1 MNNNIKF
8 SIIIPH
14 FNIPELLIRCVN
26 SIPDRDEI
34 QVIIVDDN
42 SPKADEYKNKYQE
55 LNRKN
60 TELYLT
66 KEGRGAG
73 FVRNEGLKHAVG
85 KWVLFAD
92 ADDFFVEGFMDI
104 INQYYD
110 NDADVI
116 YFNVKSVMSDN
127 VLKPAHRN
135 KDKLFHAYEK
145 TKDIT
150 PFRYKYCEPW
160 GKMFRLNFIMYNKI
174 KFDETKVSNDFYFS
188 AVSGCLAKKIIAVNK
203 PLYIVTLR
211 ENSLSFQYGDTIEK
225 LLIRL
230 NVAMRVQ
237 IFCAEHG
244 YVINPMPTRGV
255 MVLLL
260 KRNPRIFF
268 NELLH
273 LKKNGISITQLLYQ
287 MFNPRFMN

>member
-160 GKMFRLNFIMYNKI
+160 GKMFRLNFIMDNKI

-225 LLIRL
+225 LL
-230 NVAMRVQ
+230 
-237 IFCAEHG
+237 H
-244 YVINPMPTRGV
+244 
-255 MVLLL
+255 
-260 KRNPRIFF
+260 K
-268 NELLH
+268 
-273 LKKNGISITQLLYQ
+273 
-287 MFNPRFMN
+287 